1 MESNEERTFE
11 VGELVKFTGH
21 NIPGALIPPVY
32 ILGRN
37 SYLQGKYDLG
47 IIVSHVSG
55 YYEGMAFKVYW
66 FRTRLITE
74 TFATHLIWVY

>member
-1 MESNEERTFE
+1 MENNEERLFE

-21 NIPGALIPPVY
+21 NIPASLIPPIY

-37 SYLQGKYDLG
+37 SYLQNKLDLG
-47 IIVSHVSG
+47 IIVSRVSG
-55 YYEGMAFKVYW
+55 YYEGKAFKVYW

-74 TFATHLIWVY
+74 TFATHLMWVY

>member
-1 MESNEERTFE
+1 MENNEKLFE

-21 NIPGALIPPVY
+21 NVPVALIPPIY

-47 IIVSHVSG
+47 IIVAHVSG
-55 YYEGMAFKVYW
+55 YYEGLAFKVYW
-66 FRTRLITE
+66 FRTKLITE
-74 TFATHLIWVY
+74 TFATHLIWVH